1 MQININDQLIEQM
14 VKEKTEEAVRKRIKE
29 MQGDY
34 TSKAF
39 IEDIIRTV
47 IWRKILELC
56 PDVENYI
63 KKEVNR
69 CIDYW
74 ITNQEDIKISKKELV
89 ENIVESLLESFKYVK

>member
-1 MQININDQLIEQM
+1 MQININDELIEQM
-14 VKEKTEEAVRKRIKE
+14 VKDKTEEAVKKRIKE

-34 TSKAF
+34 TSKGF

-63 KKEVNR
+63 KAEVDR
-69 CIDYW
+69 CISYW
-74 ITNQEDIKISKKELV
+74 ITKQGDIKLSKKELV
-89 ENIVESLLESFKYVK
+89 ENIVDSLLEKF

>member
-47 IWRKILELC
+47 VWRKILELC
-56 PDVENYI
+56 PDVESYI
-63 KKEVNR
+63 KAEVDR
-69 CIDYW
+69 CISYW
-74 ITNQEDIKISKKELV
+74 VNKQGDIKLSKKELV
-89 ENIVESLLESFKYVK
+89 EKIVDSLLESFEGV